1 MRTAREQGKGE
12 VTTTDAR
19 CHPADDRQKSLTQTM
34 GLATPA
40 LNRAAQRGHPT
51 EDEKLL
57 AAPKPEE
64 PAFLH
69 TDPWRVLRIT
79 SEFVEGF
86 DALAGRER
94 AVTLFGSAR
103 VGADDPMYQTAM
115 TVARMLGEAGFA
127 IITGGGPGI
136 MEAANRGAREA
147 GARSVGLNIEL
158 PFEQAIN
165 PFVDLT
171 VEFRYFFVRKT
182 MLVKYA
188 QAFVIFPGGFGT
200 MDELFESLTL
210 IQTGKVKNFP
220 IILFGTDYWQ
230 GLLDW
235 LEGTMLARA
244 NICPEDLDLLLITD
258 SPEEV
263 RDLIVR
269 SIEDESWRTQQ
280 EEGARR
286 KTRQVMGLSAE
297 AAAA

>member
-1 MRTAREQGKGE
+1 MSLLDNAALTLK
-12 VTTTDAR
+12 V
-19 CHPADDRQKSLTQTM
+19 KSALM
-34 GLATPA
+34 LELGLGQV
-40 LNRAAQRGHPT
+40 NVDSSDG
-51 EDEKLL
+51 
-57 AAPKPEE
+57 
-64 PAFLH
+64 
-69 TDPWRVLRIT
+69 V
-79 SEFVEGF
+79 
-86 DALAGRER
+86 
-94 AVTLFGSAR
+94 VTLRG
-103 VGADDPMYQTAM
+103 TAP
-115 TVARMLGEAGFA
+115 GEAVRA
-127 IITGGGPGI
+127 
-136 MEAANRGAREA
+136 EAEQVALRCGAREA

-171 VEFRYFFVRKT
+171 VEFRYFFARKT

-263 RDLIVR
+263 RDLVVR

-297 AAAA
+297 AAAASESGL